1 MPSPPAYHLVNPKP
15 HPQRYS
21 ILLYR
26 NVPRP
31 DIPFRSDDHLRDITI
46 RSTIGGD
53 SYDGIDRRRWRGCY
67 AFVSFLTVSCGGAD
81 DSLVGA
87 LSDYVSVT
95 MWLRRWADDS
105 SGCGYFPRLLLS

>member
-1 MPSPPAYHLVNPKP
+1 MPSPPAYHLANPKP

-21 ILLYR
+21 IFLYR

-31 DIPFRSDDHLRDITI
+31 DIPFGSNDHFRDITA
-46 RSTIGGD
+46 RPTIGCD
-53 SYDGIDRRRWRGCY
+53 RYDGIDWRWWRGCY
-67 AFVSFLTVSCGGAD
+67 AFVSHLTVSCGRAD

>member
-1 MPSPPAYHLVNPKP
+1 VVEGLLCLCELSYC
-15 HPQRYS
+15 QR
-21 ILLYR
+21 
-26 NVPRP
+26 
-31 DIPFRSDDHLRDITI
+31 
-46 RSTIGGD
+46 GE
-53 SYDGIDRRRWRGCY
+53 
-67 AFVSFLTVSCGGAD
+67 AD